1 MVRFFGGAP
10 LQKPRGRAFRC
21 KSSPDYRL
29 WAFHCNRSRGFWHYI
44 PDMDTQ
50 NWYVN
55 IDDKGRTVL
64 NLVRVGADVFSKAK
78 LIQEYDEFAQ
88 ACSLVNLGG
97 GDDYQ
102 ARMLPF
108 VDEYLVDSVRVCLF
122 FENYMKARLI
132 ERRRIVHEVKD
143 TLPEL
148 RKAQKKRPIS
158 FDELVAIAPFTD
170 AGGMNV
176 IHTGLKQMTV
186 GAKTLFEQKDYRDVV
201 DIPAH
206 FYPTL
211 MTMTKDRNRLHFM
224 NYRELGHN
232 ENFITVLGEMKAFV
246 QSAVRRVR
254 LAYG

>member
-1 MVRFFGGAP
+1 
-10 LQKPRGRAFRC
+10 
-21 KSSPDYRL
+21 
-29 WAFHCNRSRGFWHYI
+29 
-44 PDMDTQ
+44 MDTH

-64 NLVRVGADVFSKAK
+64 NLIRVGADVFRKAK
-78 LIQEYDEFAQ
+78 LIQELDEFAH
-88 ACSLVNLGG
+88 ACALVNSGR
-97 GDDYQ
+97 DNDYQ
-102 ARMLPF
+102 TRMLPF

-143 TLPEL
+143 TLPDL

-158 FDELVAIAPFTD
+158 FDELVSVAPFTD

-186 GAKTLFEQKDYRDVV
+186 GAKTLFEQKDYRDMI

-211 MTMTKDRNRLHFM
+211 MTMTKDRNRLRFM

-232 ENFITVLGEMKAFV
+232 EKFIKALGEMKTFV
-246 QSAVRRVR
+246 ESAVRRVR
-254 LAYG
+254 VAYG